1 MNSFFIHWLNIH
13 FNFTIYFIINA
24 FNGRILWFN
33 YDLTKYTVPFI
44 DLLFV
49 YDMLRAYILIIC
61 NPEVRYEI
69 ANIIEKLDNVVNVD
83 IINGPYDLVVEI
95 IFDTMDDLKAKIQHD
110 INNIDRLMS
119 TLTLIR
125 SEDVWYNK

>member
-1 MNSFFIHWLNIH
+1 MTL
-13 FNFTIYFIINA
+13 
-24 FNGRILWFN
+24 
-33 YDLTKYTVPFI
+33 
-44 DLLFV
+44 
-49 YDMLRAYILIIC
+49 LRAYLLIIC

-95 IFDTMDDLKAKIQHD
+95 IFDTMDDLKEKVQHD

-119 TLTLIR
+119 TLTLIL
-125 SEDVWYNK
+125 SDDL

>member
-1 MNSFFIHWLNIH
+1 
-13 FNFTIYFIINA
+13 
-24 FNGRILWFN
+24 
-33 YDLTKYTVPFI
+33 
-44 DLLFV
+44 
-49 YDMLRAYILIIC
+49 MLRAYLLIIC

-95 IFDTMDDLKAKIQHD
+95 IFDTMEDLKEKIQ
-110 INNIDRLMS
+110 NNIQDIDNLMS

-125 SEDVWYNK
+125 SEDV